1 MYNFYVQVLGPLENR
16 KCVDVSSGTAVS
28 FAVTED
34 GECYSWGMGTNGQL
48 GHEDEEDAWE
58 PGKMLGKQ
66 LDSKKVMAISG
77 GGQHTVLI
85 AQEDSAAAVGSSH

>member
-1 MYNFYVQVLGPLENR
+1 
-16 KCVDVSSGTAVS
+16 
-28 FAVTED
+28 
-34 GECYSWGMGTNGQL
+34 MGTNGQL
-48 GHEDEEDAWE
+48 GHEDDEDAWE

-85 AQEDSAAAVGSSH
+85 AQEDNAAAVGSSH